1 MFLLFSSLPNRRE
14 YFLLKIFLQNIL
26 FLCICKTRFL
36 FDLVE
41 KNHGLLANLAI
52 VGIGFVPDGGT
63 ASNQSPLLCGN

>member
-1 MFLLFSSLPNRRE
+1 
-14 YFLLKIFLQNIL
+14 
-26 FLCICKTRFL
+26 L

-63 ASNQSPLLCGN
+63 A

>member
-1 MFLLFSSLPNRRE
+1 VFLLFSSLPNRRE

-36 FDLVE
+36 FDLAE

-63 ASNQSPLLCGN
+63 TLNQSPLLCGN